1 MSASTFL
8 RSKRDASAWRR
19 SARWLLA
26 GALAGLLSL
35 TACGGSGDDVDRG
48 PTAISVAARLNGLY
62 WDAGESRLYLTDD
75 GANAIK
81 SWDGAKGFDVAAAL
95 TPPPPSGPN
104 LGQVTRMGG
113 IFYVTRFGFGQHGT
127 VVAVPRSGAAY
138 DLKGLDPARRRI
150 GITPTPDG
158 KLLVGWFRG
167 GAAGGNTGTI
177 SELTVQND
185 QGSERELVTG
195 LGKPAG
201 LAVVGDALYVTDQ
214 NSAKLLAYSLAAV
227 RAQPATA
234 ADGRVVA
241 TFITSDQLDL
251 MTVGADGT
259 LYFGGNGGSLYAV
272 NPKGEVGTLARGWSR
287 VRGVAMD
294 QRDRRLFA
302 VDAGAQASDPSQIRI
317 VPID

>member
-1 MSASTFL
+1 MSASSYFHSTH
-8 RSKRDASAWRR
+8 DTGTWRR

-35 TACGGSGDDVDRG
+35 TACGGSGDDADRG
-48 PTAISVAARLNGLY
+48 PTAIPVAAKLNGLY

-75 GANAIK
+75 NANAIK
-81 SWDGAKGFDVAAAL
+81 AWDGDKGFNVAATL
-95 TPPPPSGPN
+95 TPPPASGPN
-104 LGQVTRMGG
+104 LGQVTRVGG
-113 IFYVTRFGFGQHGT
+113 TFYVTRFGFGRDGT
-127 VVAVPRSGAAY
+127 VVAVPPSGAAF

-177 SELTVQND
+177 SELTVQGD

-201 LAVVGDALYVTDQ
+201 LAVVGDTLYVTDQ
-214 NSAKLLAYSLAAV
+214 NSAQLLAYSLAAV

-234 ADGRVVA
+234 ADGRLVA

-251 MTVGADGT
+251 MTAGTDGT
-259 LYFGGNGGSLYAV
+259 LYFGGNGGTLYAV
-272 NPKGEVGTLARGWSR
+272 NPQGEVRTLAQGWSR

-294 QRDRRLFA
+294 DRERRLFA
-302 VDAGAQASDPSQIRI
+302 IDAGAQAADPSHIRI